1 VGRKKD
7 GRHQGSALG
16 SELVEKQMFWPTRC
30 QFAVRVARQ
39 TPSSTS
45 ALRNRQEDP
54 GEVSKEG
61 GLLSRRVAGGTDAG
75 MRIQSPFR

>member
-1 VGRKKD
+1 MGCKKD

-16 SELVEKQMFWPTRC
+16 LKLVQKQMFWPTRC

-45 ALRNRQEDP
+45 ALHNRQEDP
-54 GEVSKEG
+54 WEVPKEG
-61 GLLSRRVAGGTDAG
+61 GLLFRRAAGGTEAG
-75 MRIQSPFR
+75 VRIQSPFR